1 MNRRGFIGTLAGF
14 AAACMLDPER
24 ALWKPGAKTI
34 SIPKPVIPATWGSMR
49 IEFNVGDEI
58 TIEGRYR
65 VNPITRLPMKDLQ
78 RFVIIQTVAAQS
90 RVDCL
95 PVFPHIIPAG
105 QYQNTAEDKAALN
118 AGAIRR
124 RIGWQQWEDL
134 DCRIAG

>member
-1 MNRRGFIGTLAGF
+1 MNRRGFLGSLAGF
-14 AAACMLDPER
+14 AAACTLDPER
-24 ALWKPGAKTI
+24 ALWAPGAKTI
-34 SIPKPVIPATWGSMR
+34 SVPKPPKLIT
-49 IEFNVGDEI
+49 FNVGDEI

-65 VNPITRLPMKDLQ
+65 VSPITRRPMQDLQ
-78 RFVIIQTVAAQS
+78 RFMIFQTVAAQS
-90 RVDCL
+90 RIDCL